1 MSDRTPGPGDVP
13 MACPFVAFEDDRER
27 RSTLP
32 DHRHRCYAEPSAA
45 PRALAHQEAY
55 CLTGN
60 FPACP
65 TFQDWARREA
75 ARSVAS
81 DPHRDVPAGRPEDA
95 VALLGVPQQLGA
107 FDETAQADPLPASGS
122 STAGSAAGLRT
133 GSVAGAVGS
142 AAALDGDEE
151 LAALVRGHR
160 ADEVDPPPFLAARP
174 GADRG
179 TSHAAAPRRAV
190 AHQASPRPPADPSA
204 PPWERPRRFE
214 AYPTIRTRTRA
225 GSIPPL
231 LLGLAALA
239 IAALIFFALPGF
251 LAPQTNRSGAGGSAT
266 PSASAGASGTPTA
279 APTTAPPT
287 AQIYIVKAGDTLS
300 GIAKQFG
307 ITLAQLQ
314 AANPQ
319 IKDPNKIAI
328 GDQITIPAPSPSPTV
343 SAAPSPVASGSAAG
357 TAAP

>member
-1 MSDRTPGPGDVP
+1 

-81 DPHRDVPAGRPEDA
+81 DPHRGVPAGRPEDA

-107 FDETAQADPLPASGS
+107 FDEAAQTNPPAPAP
-122 STAGSAAGLRT
+122 STAGSAAGLVT
-133 GSVAGAVGS
+133 GAVAGVAGS
-142 AAALDGDEE
+142 ATALDGDEE
-151 LAALVRGHR
+151 LAALVRGPR
-160 ADEVDPPPFLAARP
+160 ADEVEPPPFLAARP

-179 TSHAAAPRRAV
+179 TSQAAAPRRAV
-190 AHQASPRPPADPSA
+190 PHRAVPHQASLRPPADPSA

-251 LAPQTNRSGAGGSAT
+251 LAPQPNRSGAGGSAT
-266 PSASAGASGTPTA
+266 SSASAGASGTPTT

-307 ITLAQLQ
+307 VTLAQLQ
-314 AANPQ
+314 AANPE